1 LLITPIKRD
10 IQAATINMIINA
22 ISYIRVKPKII
33 IFSNKNEI
41 KEHYYYMIEKGK
53 LGYSIDNEK
62 YELQK
67 HSGIG
72 TSALIKNSKKICF
85 LLTIERCYLYK
96 LPIERYKIIVEE
108 FFNR

>member
-1 LLITPIKRD
+1 MQLVILELNKKLLFFQIK
-10 IQAATINMIINA
+10 M
-22 ISYIRVKPKII
+22 
-33 IFSNKNEI
+33 I

-53 LGYSIDNEK
+53 LGYSIDKEK

>member
-1 LLITPIKRD
+1 
-10 IQAATINMIINA
+10 M
-22 ISYIRVKPKII
+22 
-33 IFSNKNEI
+33 I

-72 TSALIKNSKKICF
+72 TSDLIKNSK
-85 LLTIERCYLYK
+85 
-96 LPIERYKIIVEE
+96 
-108 FFNR
+108 